1 MDYMKREKFRA
12 LEQYNYNILGI
23 HPEMIIENAAQKVI
37 SNIDIKNRETFAV
50 VCGIAS
56 NGAYGLAIAR
66 NLISLGKFV
75 DIYIVEN
82 IKEASE
88 EFKIQ
93 YNILLKMN
101 ANINYLE
108 TIEELENF
116 NKYLNRVN
124 TIIDAISGIEFEMSF
139 QGTTEFI
146 IDIINKSRI
155 YTISVDIPSG
165 MDFDTGKAH
174 ISMVRSD
181 LVVCFEGL
189 KNGLTN
195 NTGLNSFRVVV
206 ENIGFIKEGRNV
218 RHKTY

>member
-1 MDYMKREKFRA
+1 MDYMTREKFRE
-12 LEQYNYNILGI
+12 LEHYNYNILGLK
-23 HPEMIIENAAQKVI
+23 PEMIIENASQKVI
-37 SNIDIKNRETFAV
+37 SNIDIKNRETFAI

-88 EFKIQ
+88 EFKTQ
-93 YNILLKMN
+93 YNILLNMN
-101 ANINYLE
+101 ANIFYLE

-116 NKYLNRVN
+116 SKYLNRVN
-124 TIIDAISGIEFEMSF
+124 TIIDAISGIEFEKSF

-165 MDFDTGKAH
+165 MDYDTGKAH

-181 LVVCFEGL
+181 LVVCFEGI
-189 KNGLTN
+189 KNGLN
-195 NTGLNSFRVVV
+195 NKTDFNSFRVVV